1 DGVPLQSLAKP
12 TRFAN
17 LFLVPAKADLAG
29 AVVELARRD
38 DGERYLAE
46 TLAGSADEYGLVFL
60 DCPPSLGPLTVNA
73 LAAADRGLVPAQAEY
88 YALEGLSQ
96 LLRSIE
102 LIRSRLN
109 PRLSV
114 AGVLLTM
121 VDARTRLAA
130 DVEQELRRHL
140 GPLVFS
146 TAVPRSVRLAE
157 APSHGLPA
165 IAYDRRSA
173 GAEAYWKVAMELV
186 ERSLSGLGDRP
197 VGPAPDSI
205 LAGRAGRSFA
215 GRPERPARSRAGA
228 RGPHGRR
235 RPVGADAAPRR
246 DDPPQPAPAA
256 EAARLRGGARARRL
270 GALAGRHPA
279 GRGPPPRCGRL
290 RADRGRAAVARSEAG
305 GAPDRAR
312 DRPRRRR
319 ARLAAPRPRR
329 ERRPGGPVAGRRG
342 ARVRAPDRRVRPL
355 ARRGLGA
362 GRPLEAGR
370 VQPHAA
376 ARALGRRPGDG
387 RAGGAE
393 RGPRARGA
401 RRARPGRPPPAGP
414 RDREDGDVGAG
425 RGAEGPVGRSQA
437 EASDQGRAGRPRA
450 RRTGSPRG
458 RAPDWPARPADPG
471 TARDPVRRRVRARRA
486 GRGAGAV
493 LPRLTGAAPAVHGR
507 SWIRTTDLRLIRAAL

>member
-1 DGVPLQSLAKP
+1 MSGTIYAVTNQKGGVGKTTTAVNLAACLAEAGERALVIDLDPQANATSGLGERANGTSSYDLLDGVPLQSLAKP

-46 TLAGSADEYGLVFL
+46 TLAGSADEYGFVFL

-73 LAAADRGLVPAQAEY
+73 LAAADRVLVPVQAEY

-186 ERSLSGLGDRP
+186 ERS
-197 VGPAPDSI
+197 
-205 LAGRAGRSFA
+205 
-215 GRPERPARSRAGA
+215 
-228 RGPHGRR
+228 
-235 RPVGADAAPRR
+235 
-246 DDPPQPAPAA
+246 
-256 EAARLRGGARARRL
+256 
-270 GALAGRHPA
+270 
-279 GRGPPPRCGRL
+279 
-290 RADRGRAAVARSEAG
+290 
-305 GAPDRAR
+305 
-312 DRPRRRR
+312 
-319 ARLAAPRPRR
+319 
-329 ERRPGGPVAGRRG
+329 
-342 ARVRAPDRRVRPL
+342 
-355 ARRGLGA
+355 
-362 GRPLEAGR
+362 
-370 VQPHAA
+370 
-376 ARALGRRPGDG
+376 
-387 RAGGAE
+387 
-393 RGPRARGA
+393 
-401 RRARPGRPPPAGP
+401 
-414 RDREDGDVGAG
+414 
-425 RGAEGPVGRSQA
+425 
-437 EASDQGRAGRPRA
+437 
-450 RRTGSPRG
+450 
-458 RAPDWPARPADPG
+458 
-471 TARDPVRRRVRARRA
+471 
-486 GRGAGAV
+486 
-493 LPRLTGAAPAVHGR
+493 
-507 SWIRTTDLRLIRAAL
+507 